1 MADESAEVGSVF
13 MKKIGPLPVIAWAG
27 IAGVVYYV
35 VKKRAGS
42 SAKTTTATAANNSG
56 EPGTMG
62 TDPAGNT
69 GLIDPSTGYV
79 YGTPS
84 DQAALGG
91 SGNSGSSGSGSGS
104 STTATYTTN
113 TAWED
118 AAINYLVGLGVDPVS
133 ANSAIAAYLGSQSLS
148 VTQQAEVN
156 EAIQSLGAP
165 PQPPSP
171 APSTPVVSPPGTS
184 GGPYAKNPPTGL
196 ATSSVTATS
205 ASLKWN
211 GATGAKGYTVTYQP
225 AGGTAAT
232 ESTSQPFITLSGL
245 KPQTA
250 YHVNVQATP
259 ADAGAGTASI
269 TVTTPYGATGGGGVP
284 VTAPAALKAGQQI
297 SVPYLISG
305 GKSMT
310 SVAKQFGL
318 APQHLIDFNPGS
330 SLSTTGQINVP
341 YLVAKGDTLDSIA
354 GRFGIAPEHL
364 AQVLAGEGVV

>member
-42 SAKTTTATAANNSG
+42 SAKTTTATATNASG
-56 EPGTMG
+56 EAGTMG

-91 SGNSGSSGSGSGS
+91 SGSSGSSGSSSGTS
-104 STTATYTTN
+104 STPKYTTN
-113 TAWED
+113 QEWEN
-118 AAINYLVGLGVDPVS
+118 AAIDYLVGLGVDPVG

-156 EAIQSLGAP
+156 ETIQSLGAP

-171 APSTPVVSPPGTS
+171 ATSPPVVNPPGTS

-211 GATGAKGYTVTYQP
+211 AATGAKGYTVTYQP
-225 AGGTAAT
+225 AKGTAAT

-250 YHVNVQATP
+250 YRVSVQATP

-269 TVTTPYGATGGGGVP
+269 TVTTPYGAIGGGGVP
-284 VTAPAALKAGQQI
+284 VTAPASLKAGQQI
-297 SVPYLISG
+297 AVQVNITG
-305 GKSMT
+305 GKTMA
-310 SVAKQFGL
+310 SVASSNGIAL
-318 APQHLIDFNPGS
+318 QHLIDFNPGS
-330 SLSTTGQINVP
+330 SASTKGVVNVP
-341 YLVAKGDTLDSIA
+341 YLVKKGDTLDSIA
-354 GRFGIAPEHL
+354 GHFGISPEHL
-364 AQVLAGEGVV
+364 AQELAGQGIV